1 MHGQMKHADNS
12 SDNLNP
18 KECSEDLG
26 IDGRI
31 TLKQLLQK
39 DLVCGLGLIGVRQ
52 KKMVR
57 FCEHCGGSSCC
68 LRGR

>member
-12 SDNLNP
+12 SDNLNS

-26 IDGRI
+26 IDGKI

-39 DLVCGLGLIGVRQ
+39 DLVCGLSLIGARQNVRYD
-52 KKMVR
+52 
-57 FCEHCGGSSCC
+57 FF
-68 LRGR
+68 